1 MFKEKSLTYISFSE
15 PEKAACRLLFLSL
28 YRYMTVRELQLLV
41 KEGEHSTLE
50 FKRKVAH
57 PEKII
62 KEIVAFANTEGGNL
76 LIGVNDDG
84 HLTGLKFPDEDAY
97 VLERAIRQ
105 HCRPAIDFQKE
116 YIQLSEKKTI
126 IRYYIPESPRKPH
139 YVQEPAAATTNNKQH
154 TRPKLQKRSYFRV
167 LDRSIQASR
176 ELREILRRQRKPK
189 DIGFIWGEKE
199 QLLLRYLSE
208 HPGITVR
215 EFAGLAELSRY
226 QASRTLVLLVLGN
239 VLDIIPAEGE
249 DLYITKGASI

>member
-1 MFKEKSLTYISFSE
+1 
-15 PEKAACRLLFLSL
+15 
-28 YRYMTVRELQLLV
+28 MTVRELQLLV
-41 KEGEHSTLE
+41 KEGEHTTLE

-62 KEIVAFANTEGGNL
+62 KEIVAFANTSGGNL

-97 VLERAIRQ
+97 MLERAIRQ
-105 HCRPAIDFQKE
+105 HCRPQIQLQKE

-126 IRYYIPESPRKPH
+126 IRYYIPESSQKPH
-139 YVQEPAAATTNNKQH
+139 YVQEPAATASKGQNG
-154 TRPKLQKRSYFRV
+154 RPRLQKRSYFRV

-208 HPGITVR
+208 HPSITVK
-215 EFAGLAELSRY
+215 EFAHLAKLSRH

-239 VLDIIPAEGE
+239 VLNIIPAEGE
-249 DLYITKGASI
+249 DVFVTK